1 MERIT
6 SLPEGHIFVF
16 GSNEAGIHG
25 AGAAKDALNYFGAV
39 YGNGSG
45 HVGQSYAI
53 PTKDGKIRTLPLSDI
68 DWYIEWFN
76 EYTKTHSKYTFHVTP
91 IGTGLA
97 GYSVCEIA
105 DLFQKYEWLDNIVWP
120 DEFIDHPMKTTPIKK
135 PNIIKRM
142 ISRFI

>member
-25 AGAAKDALNYFGAV
+25 AGAAKDAVTYFGAI
-39 YGNGSG
+39 NGIG
-45 HVGQSYAI
+45 WGIQGQSYAI
-53 PTKDGKIRTLPLSDI
+53 PTKNFIIQTLPLGKI
-68 DWYIEWFN
+68 DMYIGLFN
-76 EYTKTHSKYTFHVTP
+76 EYAKIAVSFTYHVTP

>member
-25 AGAAKDALNYFGAV
+25 AGAAKDAVTYFGAV
-39 YGNGSG
+39 SGQGYGLW
-45 HVGQSYAI
+45 GQSFAI
-53 PTKDGKIRTLPLSDI
+53 PTKDTRIHTLPLTEI
-68 DWYIEWFN
+68 DLYIKAFN
-76 EYTKTHSKYTFHVTP
+76 IRTKIFPEYTFHVTP

-105 DLFQKYEWLDNIVWP
+105 DLFQKYEWSNNIIWP
-120 DEFIDHPMKTTPIKK
+120 PEFDEHPMRTVPIKK
-135 PNIIKRM
+135 PNIFKRM
-142 ISRFI
+142 ISRIL

>member
-25 AGAAKDALNYFGAV
+25 AGAAKDAVTYFDAEVGK
-39 YGNGSG
+39 GWGMR
-45 HVGQSYAI
+45 GQSFAI
-53 PTKDGKIRTLPLSDI
+53 PTKDRKIQTLPLDRI
-68 DWYIEWFN
+68 DEYIDAFN
-76 EYTKTHSKYTFHVTP
+76 KITKIFTSYTFHVTP